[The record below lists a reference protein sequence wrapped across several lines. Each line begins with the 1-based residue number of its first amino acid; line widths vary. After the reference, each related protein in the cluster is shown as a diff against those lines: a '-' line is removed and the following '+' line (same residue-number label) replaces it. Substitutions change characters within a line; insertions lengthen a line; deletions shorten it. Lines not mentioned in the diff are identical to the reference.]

1 MGSLKKLRRK
11 KRRLLIETIQI
22 QLKNTFATTDNIKK
36 DHVEKIRNVE
46 ELKSAIK
53 DKNNDKKYEMVLE
66 EKYFNFK
73 QINEVQFILQADQFL
88 ELLRH
93 LFDEIDLK
101 FVEFNDNFKDERRK
115 FLQKDEKKY
124 INCIRQNLQR
134 KEEYFQSVLTNVMGK
149 FSINQ
154 GILDKTIHYYFNLC
168 ESNNKM
174 IKDLKLAYDNLFN
187 AGTKYTIAPKSLT
200 KTYLKKIFKHLIKL
214 FDQYLKR

>member
-1 MGSLKKLRRK
+1 LILK
-11 KRRLLIETIQI
+11 
-22 QLKNTFATTDNIKK
+22 
-36 DHVEKIRNVE
+36 
-46 ELKSAIK
+46 
-53 DKNNDKKYEMVLE
+53 
-66 EKYFNFK
+66 
-73 QINEVQFILQADQFL
+73 ADIFL
-88 ELLRH
+88 ELLRY
-93 LFDEIDLK
+93 LYNEIDLK

-168 ESNNKM
+168 DSNNKM
-174 IKDLKLAYDNLFN
+174 VKDLKLTYDNLFN

-200 KTYLKKIFKHLIKL
+200 KPYLKKNI
-214 FDQYLKR
+214 